1 MAEKPASITLKA
13 RPRGRPEEEAAMQQ
27 FIPFED
33 QWDELSTLVPYPA
46 GPDGVT
52 PLPLPVR
59 PAAATRCGSRYEEED
74 LFAGWP
80 DAA

>member
-1 MAEKPASITLKA
+1 
-13 RPRGRPEEEAAMQQ
+13 MQQ
-27 FIPFED
+27 FIPFDD
-33 QWDELSTLVPYPA
+33 QWDELAALVPYPA

-52 PLPLPVR
+52 PVTRQPR
-59 PAAATRCGSRYEEED
+59 PTAATRCGSRFEEED